1 MTESTSPAEPSAV
14 GAVESEIL
22 RLARERPE
30 LGQAAVAR
38 MLCARNLQVSPS
50 GVRYIWQ
57 RHGLET
63 KIRRLRA
70 LADASGQGA
79 EALTEHQR
87 RALAR
92 GTLAEHAARQAP
104 AAPGGDSEEPLE
116 RRRVILDAAAELFF
130 ERGYDGTSI
139 RDIAGKVGLLPGS
152 VYHHFPSKEELYLA
166 AHSEGITQVMGRIQ
180 AAIATSD
187 DPWERLRIAC
197 EVHVAGIVEGE
208 PIDRIAGRNLAL
220 TGKHDLLERTT
231 PYRKAYENIFREL
244 IDALPLSEQADRSLL
259 RLFLLGGMNWACLW
273 YRKGMRSPEAIADL
287 MLEMVRRG
295 VEL

>member
-1 MTESTSPAEPSAV
+1 MTESTSPAAPST
-14 GAVESEIL
+14 VEAEIL

-30 LGQAAVAR
+30 LGQATVAR

-70 LADASGQGA
+70 LAEASGQGE

-87 RALAR
+87 RFLAR
-92 GTLAEHAARQAP
+92 GTLAEHLTRQATAHP
-104 AAPGGDSEEPLE
+104 GDAAEEPLE

-130 ERGYDGTSI
+130 ERGYEGTSI
-139 RDIAGKVGLLPGS
+139 RDIASRVGLLPGS
-152 VYHHFPSKEELYLA
+152 VYHHFPSKEDLYLA
-166 AHSEGITQVMGRIQ
+166 AHSEGITQVMERIQ
-180 AAIATSD
+180 TAIATSD

-220 TGKHDLLERTT
+220 TGKHNLLERTT
-231 PYRKAYENIFREL
+231 PYRRAYENIFRDL

-273 YRKGMRSPEAIADL
+273 YRKGLRSPESIADL

-295 VEL
+295 VAA